1 MANVTVNGITYT
13 VEAGTKLGDL
23 LAREQHMSM
32 PCGGHGRC
40 GKCRVAAAG
49 ELSDYSDRERDFLSE
64 KEFREGVRLACCAV
78 VEGDCTVQLA
88 GTNAGHHIETC
99 VFCLWIRAGYRHHHI
114 GCPPV

>member
-64 KEFREGVRLACCAV
+64 KSSGKVCVWHAALWWRETAPCSWPGRMPARFA
-78 VEGDCTVQLA
+78 
-88 GTNAGHHIETC
+88 
-99 VFCLWIRAGYRHHHI
+99 
-114 GCPPV
+114 